1 MENNPYGIVALWYQ
15 GGWVIRFVAF
25 VLLAMSVL
33 SWAIIVIRLRR
44 AWRLYGIARQVSAF
58 WDAPAFDKGL
68 ALLDTPPQGN
78 AFHDLAKQGRHAAGH
93 YTRNP
98 EKLAKNIGFSEW
110 LTEHLRG
117 VIDDSMARMQG
128 GLTVL
133 ASIGATAPFVG
144 LFGTVWGIYHALVA
158 IGISGEASIDRIAGP
173 VGESLIMTALGLAV
187 AIPALL
193 GYNALLRINRY
204 FSAELNRFA
213 RQLYGW
219 FLTGLPAGSGMRDDR
234 EGN

>member
-110 LTEHLRG
+110 LTENLRG
-117 VIDDSMARMQG
+117 VIDDS
-128 GLTVL
+128 
-133 ASIGATAPFVG
+133 
-144 LFGTVWGIYHALVA
+144 VWGIYHALVA

-193 GYNALLRINRY
+193 GYNALSRINRY

-219 FLTGLPAGSGMRDDR
+219 FLTGLPAGSGMRDDK